1 MDFILSLKLQANS
14 KSALVKPAK
23 QQTETKTKQ
32 SSENWEGKAGRLEQ
46 LRSLSHGWGGKAL
59 AGAAEQSQP
68 QQQCWAHFT
77 YLPVPG
83 ICLGNSEGAQLIKK
97 VFWKTF
103 FCVCVWNRIL
113 DNCSTSYKRNRLKTR
128 SRRWRV
134 VCTGS
139 NIVGKG
145 NNEEQLIWPELMR
158 SMF

>member
-1 MDFILSLKLQANS
+1 MKIKNKTAIKVRLAQIAKKSIPSEGFQPKDIPAELTAREGNGMDFILSLKLQANS

-59 AGAAEQSQP
+59 SGAAEQSQP
-68 QQQCWAHFT
+68 QQQCCAHFT

-97 VFWKTF
+97 VF
-103 FCVCVWNRIL
+103 
-113 DNCSTSYKRNRLKTR
+113 
-128 SRRWRV
+128 
-134 VCTGS
+134 
-139 NIVGKG
+139 
-145 NNEEQLIWPELMR
+145 
-158 SMF
+158 